1 MLGLRNEFLEH
12 HRAVNIIVFD
22 ALHHFRAWPHP
33 GFFSSGVG
41 FLKVNVKAVI
51 VRFVERRQRIF
62 LAALY
67 YRKLIGDV
75 EERFTEIEMV

>member
-1 MLGLRNEFLEH
+1 
-12 HRAVNIIVFD
+12 
-22 ALHHFRAWPHP
+22 
-33 GFFSSGVG
+33 
-41 FLKVNVKAVI
+41 VNVKAVI
-51 VRFVERRQRIF
+51 VPFVERRQRIF